1 MSSTAVVAGVSTMD
15 SRPVV
20 RWAAEEAAAR
30 HVELRLVTAVPER
43 RASPDVTAGWVL
55 AAEVAACWP
64 GLAVTTDVAT
74 GQPAAVLRAAAVGA
88 DLLVVGGDDV
98 SPFMEAIK
106 GSVPGELLTTAP
118 CSVAVVPRREWTTP
132 APTPVV
138 VGLDEP
144 DTADTALAY
153 AFAAAARAG
162 LRVKVMCC
170 APGVRTVL
178 RQALVGFGELFPDVV
193 FTVEEAVGDPE
204 VLLATASR
212 AAALVV
218 LGSRSRFVSWLFGSV
233 SRNLIRRGH
242 CPVVIAREPVAPT
255 VPAPRDH
262 ARHGVPGNAN
272 EPCAEPCP

>member
-1 MSSTAVVAGVSTMD
+1 MSSAAVVAGVSTMD

-20 RWAAEEAAAR
+20 RWAAAEAAAR
-30 HVELRLVTAVPER
+30 HVELRLVTAAPDR
-43 RASPDVTAGWVL
+43 HASPGVTAGWVL

-64 GLAVTTDVAT
+64 GLAVTTDVV
-74 GQPAAVLRAAAVGA
+74 GGPPAVVLRAAAADA

-106 GSVPGELLTTAP
+106 GSVSGELLTTAP
-118 CSVAVVPRREWTTP
+118 CSVGVVPRREWTTP
-132 APTPVV
+132 APTPVA

-144 DTADTALAY
+144 TTADTALAY

-162 LRVKVMCC
+162 RPVTVICC
-170 APGVRTVL
+170 APYGGADVAH
-178 RQALVGFGELFPDVV
+178 ALTGFGELYPDVV
-193 FTVEEAVGDPE
+193 VTVEEAVGDPE
-204 VLLATASR
+204 VRLAAASR
-212 AAALVV
+212 AAALLV

-242 CPVVIAREPVAPT
+242 CPVVIAREPVVAA

-262 ARHGVPGNAN
+262 ARHGA
-272 EPCAEPCP
+272 EPYAEPCP